1 MGRVFEEEE
10 NTTLE
15 ESKNFENNILTN
27 NITPSVDEKMSLEE
41 HVEMTADSVNEEVK
55 SSRVSEEEENTTL
68 EESENFENDI
78 LTNDIIPSVDEKMS
92 IEQRVNI
99 LAKNRESVEKKLLDS
114 VSKMKQQREDEMRK
128 IKASKAADSS
138 IINASNYGEKD
149 NTQELDNDTSKKN
162 KKPKKKNSLLFLAKN
177 DEKKLMDSV
186 SKIKREREEE
196 FKKMNA
202 MKADST
208 ESEDRN
214 FEILNQ
220 KNDKKLMDSVSKIK
234 REREEEL
241 KKMKALKAA
250 STESEET
257 NVEILNQK
265 NDKKLRDSVSKIK
278 KERE

>member
-68 EESENFENDI
+68 EGSENFENDI

-114 VSKMKQQREDEMRK
+114 VSKVKQK
-128 IKASKAADSS
+128 
-138 IINASNYGEKD
+138 
-149 NTQELDNDTSKKN
+149 
-162 KKPKKKNSLLFLAKN
+162 
-177 DEKKLMDSV
+177 
-186 SKIKREREEE
+186 REEE
-196 FKKMNA
+196 
-202 MKADST
+202 MKDMRAQKTTDSFVFDAST
-208 ESEDRN
+208 N
-214 FEILNQ
+214 FD
-220 KNDKKLMDSVSKIK
+220 DKKI
-234 REREEEL
+234 EEL
-241 KKMKALKAA
+241 EMSEN
-250 STESEET
+250 STT
-257 NVEILNQK
+257 QK
-265 NDKKLRDSVSKIK
+265 
-278 KERE
+278 